1 MLILRGTLVLSFGLL
16 ILSPAP
22 SRAQN
27 LDFRNPEQA
36 PPSWAQFAKLV
47 KYRFEEW
54 VAADETVANRFRNW
68 VIENSGK
75 ENGPPP
81 TLVVRAWLNPD
92 GTVERVDRVGVT
104 TMRGEP

>member
-47 KYRFEEW
+47 KYRFEE
-54 VAADETVANRFRNW
+54 
-68 VIENSGK
+68 
-75 ENGPPP
+75 
-81 TLVVRAWLNPD
+81 
-92 GTVERVDRVGVT
+92 
-104 TMRGEP
+104 

>member
-1 MLILRGTLVLSFGLL
+1 MLILRGTLVLSFGLM

-22 SRAQN
+22 GRAQDAN
-27 LDFRNPEQA
+27 FRNPEQA

-54 VAADETVANRFRNW
+54 IAADETVANRFRNW
-68 VIENSGK
+68 VIEHSGK

-81 TLVVRAWLNPD
+81 TLRGAGLAQSGRHRRARHVP
-92 GTVERVDRVGVT
+92 GAQ
-104 TMRGEP
+104 